1 MTIRYRNKS
10 TDDAAVAKLA
20 FTLLENTDDTLQALS
35 QSRINDHMAIKI
47 RRLVDKQRRLAAEL
61 ENCLSQPERDVF
73 SSADC
78 SAEYYRRL
86 MAS

>member
-20 FTLLENTDDTLQALS
+20 FTLLENTDDTLLALNEA
-35 QSRINDHMAIKI
+35 RINDHMAIKI

-61 ENCLSQPERDVF
+61 GNCLSQPERDVF
-73 SSADC
+73 LTADEA
-78 SAEYYRRL
+78 AEYYRRL